1 MALIRAIA
9 PGALVL
15 CLLLAAMA
23 VLWDDLHATLAGRAS
38 EPIASPVCQTV
49 AGTTDAEQSSWIDP
63 PLRLSSYRQ
72 RREATAT
79 SDEPAED

>member
-1 MALIRAIA
+1 MAVVRGTA
-9 PGALVL
+9 PSALLL
-15 CLLLAAMA
+15 CLLLGAMA

-38 EPIASPVCQTV
+38 EPIVSPVCQTV
-49 AGTTDAEQSSWIDP
+49 AGSTASEPSSWIDP